1 MTGLGLA
8 PVESSSDSDVRPHV
22 YDRLAQDRHRNGIA
36 WWPLDASYL
45 DDPYPYLH
53 RLRETAPCH
62 HCSLTGG
69 VLVTRYQDVDRIL
82 RDFKGFRSGHARGS
96 DRPRKMLA
104 GYDPPEHTRLRRL
117 ARRAFTPGQMEQME
131 DHTRATA
138 HKLLDRVADQGVFD
152 WISALAKP
160 LPILVI
166 GRMVGFPEDD
176 MEVFKEY
183 AGRDPI
189 EPYVRRRH
197 WLREPTPSRE
207 YLRQTLRSKILFGR
221 CLTRLVEERR
231 SEPRDD
237 VTSRLVQTGGGQDDR
252 LTEEETERM
261 LHFLLKVG
269 NLLTKSLIGNGLL
282 ALLRHPE
289 QMRFLRERPELL
301 ADAVEELLRYDS
313 PMQLTIRTTTEDT
326 IIAGSPVAAETL
338 VNLLL
343 GAANRDPEQF
353 EQPDQLDFT
362 RADKRHVAFGRGIHH
377 CLGARLARLEARVVF
392 EVLLERF
399 ADVQLAGSP
408 PAFKRTVI
416 DRRPEHLHIRVRKR
430 PA

>member
-8 PVESSSDSDVRPHV
+8 SVESSSDSDVRPHV
-22 YDRLAQDRHRNGIA
+22 FDRLAEDRRRNGIA

-45 DDPYPYLH
+45 NDPYPYLH

-82 RDFKGFRSGHARGS
+82 RDFKGFRSGHRS

-117 ARRAFTPGQMEQME
+117 ARQAFTPGQMEQME

-138 HKLLDRVADQGVFD
+138 HKLLDRVADQDVFD

-166 GRMVGFPEDD
+166 GRMVGLPEDD
-176 MEVFKEY
+176 MELFKRY
-183 AGRDPI
+183 LAHDPM
-189 EPYVRRRH
+189 EPFVRRRR
-197 WLREPTPSRE
+197 WLREPTPSKE
-207 YLRQTLRSKILFGR
+207 HLRQRLRTELLFAR
-221 CLTRLVEERR
+221 RLTRLVEERR

-237 VTSRLVQTGGGQDDR
+237 VVSRLVETRGQDDR
-252 LTEEETERM
+252 LTEEETGSM
-261 LHFLLKVG
+261 LYFLLMVG
-269 NLLTKSLIGNGLL
+269 NLLTKCLIGNGLL

-289 QMRFLRERPELL
+289 QMRFLRERPEFL

-353 EQPDQLDFT
+353 DQPDQLNFT
-362 RADKRHVAFGRGIHH
+362 RTDKRHVAFGRGIHH

-408 PAFKRTVI
+408 PPAFERTVI

-430 PA
+430 LA

>member
-8 PVESSSDSDVRPHV
+8 SVGPSADSDVRPHV
-22 YDRLAQDRHRNGIA
+22 FDRLAEDRRRNGIA

-62 HCSLTGG
+62 YCSLAGG

-82 RDFKGFRSGHARGS
+82 RDFKGFRSGHRS
-96 DRPRKMLA
+96 DRPRKILA

-152 WISALAKP
+152 WISAVAKP

-166 GRMVGFPEDD
+166 GRMVGLPEDD
-176 MEVFKEY
+176 MELFKRY
-183 AGRDPI
+183 LAHDPI
-189 EPYVRRRH
+189 EPFVRRRR
-197 WLREPTPSRE
+197 WLREPAPSKE
-207 YLRQTLRSKILFGR
+207 HLRQRLRTELLFAR
-221 CLTRLVEERR
+221 RLTRLVEERR

-237 VTSRLVQTGGGQDDR
+237 VMSRLVETGGQDDR
-252 LTEEETERM
+252 LTEEETGSM

-269 NLLTKSLIGNGLL
+269 NLLTKCLIGNGLL

-289 QMRFLRERPELL
+289 QMRFLRERPELI
-301 ADAVEELLRYDS
+301 ADAIEELLRYDA
-313 PMQLTIRTTTEDT
+313 PMQLTIRTANEDT
-326 IIAGSPVAAETL
+326 VIADSPVAAETL
-338 VNLLL
+338 VILLL

-362 RADKRHVAFGRGIHH
+362 RTDNRHVAFGRGIHH

-399 ADVQLAGSP
+399 ADIQLADSPP
-408 PAFKRTVI
+408 PAFERTVI
-416 DRRPEHLHIRVRKR
+416 DRRPKHLYIQVRKR
-430 PA
+430 PI

>member
-8 PVESSSDSDVRPHV
+8 SVESSSDSDVRPHV
-22 YDRLAQDRHRNGIA
+22 YDRLARDRRRNGIA

-62 HCSLTGG
+62 YCSLAGG

-82 RDFKGFRSGHARGS
+82 RDFKGFRNGHRS

-117 ARRAFTPGQMEQME
+117 ARQAFTPGQMEQME

-152 WISALAKP
+152 CITALAKP

-166 GRMVGFPEDD
+166 GRMVGLPEDD
-176 MEVFKEY
+176 MELFKRY
-183 AGRDPI
+183 LGHDPM
-189 EPYVRRRH
+189 EPFVRRRR
-197 WLREPTPSRE
+197 WLREPTPSKE
-207 YLRQTLRSKILFGR
+207 HLRQKLRTKLLFAR
-221 CLTRLVEERR
+221 RLTRLVEERR

-237 VTSRLVQTGGGQDDR
+237 VVSRLVKTGSQDDR
-252 LTEEETERM
+252 LTQEEAERM

-282 ALLRHPE
+282 ALLRQPE
-289 QMRFLRERPELL
+289 QMQLLRERPEFL
-301 ADAVEELLRYDS
+301 ADAVEELLRYDA
-313 PMQLTIRTTTEDT
+313 PMQLTIRTATEDT
-326 IIAGSPVAAETL
+326 VIAGSPVAAETL
-338 VNLLL
+338 VIPLL

-362 RADKRHVAFGRGIHH
+362 RTDNRHVAFGRGIHH

-399 ADVQLAGSP
+399 ADVQLTGSP
-408 PAFKRTVI
+408 PPAFGRTVL
-416 DRRPEHLHIRVRKR
+416 DRGLEHLHIRVRKR